1 MGLYDRILVTGG
13 RGMLSHAFERVLAAR
28 GLEAAF
34 LSRAEFDI
42 TDPDAVRGVFEDLRP
57 TLLINCAAYTKV
69 DQAEKEPELANQIN
83 GAGPGI
89 LTAACA
95 KQRTWFVHFS
105 TDYVF
110 DGCSTRPWRADD
122 PVNPQSAY
130 GRSKLLG
137 ERAIAENG
145 GGASLI
151 VRTAWLYGPDGP
163 NFVQTMLNAARSG
176 KALSVVNDQA
186 GSPTYTVDLAEATL
200 DLLDSGRGAGTFHV
214 TNGGQTTWY
223 DFARAIFEE
232 WGLSPDLRPIT
243 TDEWERMKPGT
254 AKRPAYS
261 VLDLK
266 GLEPV
271 IGRPMRP
278 WRAALRAYR
287 RVVDN
292 R

>member
-13 RGMLSHAFERVLAAR
+13 RGMLAHAFQRVLDAR
-28 GLEAAF
+28 GLQATF
-34 LSRAEFDI
+34 LSRVECDI
-42 TDPDAVRGVFEDLRP
+42 TNPGAVRGVFDDLRP
-57 TLLINCAAYTKV
+57 TLLINCAAYTEV

-83 GAGPGI
+83 GLGPGI
-89 LTAACA
+89 LAVACA
-95 KQRTWFVHFS
+95 KLATSLVHFS

-110 DGCSTRPWRADD
+110 DGSSTRPWRTDD

-145 GGASLI
+145 GALTLI

-163 NFVQTMLNAARSG
+163 NFVQTMLNAARAG
-176 KALSVVNDQA
+176 KALTVVNDQV

-200 DLLDSGRGAGTFHV
+200 DLLDSDRGDGIFHV
-214 TNGGQTTWY
+214 TNSGQTTWY
-223 DFARAIFEE
+223 DFAGAIFEE
-232 WGLSPDLRPIT
+232 WGLSPRLRPIT

-261 VLDLK
+261 VLEMERFEHL
-266 GLEPV
+266 V
-271 IGRPMRP
+271 GRQMRP
-278 WRAALRAYR
+278 WRDALRAFR
-287 RVVDN
+287 TPSA
-292 R
+292 